1 MGCGR
6 MFNVEV
12 ISKH

>member
-1 MGCGR
+1 

-12 ISKH
+12 VALHTY